1 MHLSSTRTGLK
12 VDADNIPEL
21 GGFLSRDFGSK
32 YHNLYIKLAPC
43 KYKRVYF
50 YFGVQKKWIFIYLF
64 FFYFYFLGPIWL
76 SFWGRFDLGPISPRF
91 LCRPTTLYIIAR
103 AVERLQQL
111 YKSRYT
117 TEESRTRGRFD
128 WKSLQGPKR
137 LTDPDLEYFPHS
149 KFRPAHSK
157 CGERHS
163 YDQIETETYWLL
175 ITKCKLMQNYLFCKH
190 ILHTSTDNSLNVTKN
205 WIYKNIW
212 ILTFLLPKSLTLVI
226 FFNNIEN

>member
-1 MHLSSTRTGLK
+1 MIIGIIINSWNVK
-12 VDADNIPEL
+12 NDWE
-21 GGFLSRDFGSK
+21 
-32 YHNLYIKLAPC
+32 
-43 KYKRVYF
+43 
-50 YFGVQKKWIFIYLF
+50 KKATCSAYL
-64 FFYFYFLGPIWL
+64 
-76 SFWGRFDLGPISPRF
+76 SPRF

-226 FFNNIEN
+226 LTILRISTHTLLFEKGRYRRRKLPRDLRQCTVCTQIEDEEHFILFCKKHDSISWN